1 MGFFDWLTGKK
12 NAPAANSRVNVRPAA
27 PAANMMVA
35 APPAPVTTNAPQQ
48 FGGRKRTRKATRKG
62 RKATRKG
69 RKATRKGRK
78 ATRKGRK
85 ATRKVQRGGCTSACW
100 EPRLRKCV
108 C

>member
-12 NAPAANSRVNVRPAA
+12 NAPPANTRPAA

-78 ATRKGRK
+78 ATRK
-85 ATRKVQRGGCTSACW
+85 VQRGGCTSACW

>member
-27 PAANMMVA
+27 PAV
-35 APPAPVTTNAPQQ
+35 PVTTNAPQQ
-48 FGGRKRTRKATRKG
+48 FGGRKRT
-62 RKATRKG
+62 